1 MPYVLLMMF
10 KNSKFPVWMM
20 YDGDQFASGGCDF
33 IILAFK
39 VDGLVV
45 VDPAQRAEA
54 KMQIQQA

>member
-1 MPYVLLMMF
+1 MLKDP
-10 KNSKFPVWMM
+10 KFPVGMM
-20 YDGDQFASGGCDF
+20 YDGDRFASSGCDF

-45 VDPAQRAEA
+45 VDPAHRAEG